1 MPQAEAMSQ
10 KSTKH
15 KRSASGKISSMG
27 DQDLSMLHTQ
37 LNSEFDDGVLPAS
50 IRFKLNSLFSQIER
64 EFELLYIDNLN
75 LHDKIETL
83 LERLDRESMI
93 NEKFAECN
101 DMECVNVTKSLSK
114 QKVLAS
120 NPSSQKLK
128 TTNKLKVQTSK
139 IVSSFK
145 TSLLTCS
152 KTKSFSGHRDGV
164 WDVSVRPGQPVLGSA
179 SAGKI
184 KKKKMTRHGFLVITL
199 LRPLVCKSAVDPLV
213 VLVFI

>member
-1 MPQAEAMSQ
+1 MFTSIHYIASIINTLHCKHFIMPQSEAMSQ

-15 KRSASGKISSMG
+15 KRSASGKLSCMG
-27 DQDLSMLHTQ
+27 DQDMLRTH

-64 EFELLYIDNLN
+64 EFELLYIDNLKLN
-75 LHDKIETL
+75 DKIETL
-83 LERLDRESMI
+83 LERLDRESII
-93 NEKFAECN
+93 NEKFADCN
-101 DMECVNVTKSLSK
+101 DMECVNVSKSLSK

-164 WDVSVRPGQPVLGSA
+164 WDIAVRPGQPVLGSA
-179 SAGKI
+179 SVGK
-184 KKKKMTRHGFLVITL
+184 V
-199 LRPLVCKSAVDPLV
+199 
-213 VLVFI
+213 